1 MKYYTNLEEFSA
13 RELLKNHGMYGLPH
27 ASFYLSLLPKE
38 YKDKIM
44 FMANTETRNALKSI
58 YEVED
63 VFCNSIEEADVY
75 VIPFCGIHDNPGF
88 HIEKW
93 KDEICH
99 AIKLGKKIVYFI
111 GSDNN
116 GVVNISEQ
124 YGLVFQT
131 SGFLSECKSNVYGC
145 PTVNID
151 IGKPKTYKTQLS
163 ISFTG
168 WVSSSDKGCYS
179 GSGKYIGVRKKI
191 LSNLLKTCPD
201 NCKFN
206 LRSGWGAQNKEDR
219 IRFFKNTGDNL
230 YSLCVRGGGNY
241 SFRFGES
248 LMMGRIP
255 ILIDTECILPFENE
269 IPYNTNC
276 VRIKPE
282 NFDRVFDVVQEYHDA
297 HTEDELIAIQKQN
310 RDLWEQY
317 FIPKNT
323 YKKISS
329 LINNFNRL

>member
-1 MKYYTNLEEFSA
+1 MKYYTNLEKFRA
-13 RELLKNHGMYGLPH
+13 GHLLQNNGMYGLPH

-44 FMANTETRNALKSI
+44 SMANTETRNALKSI

-63 VFCNSIEEADVY
+63 VFCNSIEESDVY

-93 KDEICH
+93 KDEISY
-99 AIKLGKKIVYFI
+99 AVKLGKKVVYFI
-111 GSDNN
+111 GSDSN
-116 GVVNISEQ
+116 GVVNVSEK
-124 YGLVFQT
+124 YGLIFRT
-131 SGFLSECKSNVYGC
+131 SGFLSESKSNVYGC

-151 IGKPKTYKTQLS
+151 IGKPETYKTELS

-168 WVSSSDKGCYS
+168 CFHTSDKGQYS
-179 GSGKYIGVRKKI
+179 GSGKYDGVRRKI
-191 LSNLLKTCPD
+191 LSNLLKTHPD
-201 NCKFN
+201 KCKFN
-206 LRSGWGAQNKEDR
+206 LRTNWGAKSRKDR
-219 IRFFKNTGDNL
+219 IEFLKNMNDNL

-255 ILIDTECILPFENE
+255 ILIDTDCILPFENE
-269 IPYNTNC
+269 IPYDTNC

-282 NFDRVFDVVQEYHDA
+282 NFDRIFDVVQEYHDA
-297 HTEDELIAIQKQN
+297 HTEEELIDIQKQN
-310 RDLWEQY
+310 RIIWEEY

-323 YKKISS
+323 YKRISS

>member
-1 MKYYTNLEEFSA
+1 MKYYTNLEEFRA
-13 RELLKNHGMYGLPH
+13 GHLLKDNGMYGLPH

-44 FMANTETRNALKSI
+44 SMANTETRNALKSI

-63 VFCNSIEEADVY
+63 VFCNSIEESDVY

-93 KDEICH
+93 KDEISY
-99 AIKLGKKIVYFI
+99 AVKLGKKVVYFI

-116 GVVNISEQ
+116 GVVNVSEK
-124 YGLVFQT
+124 YGLIFRT
-131 SGFLSECKSNVYGC
+131 SGFLSESKSNVYGC

-151 IGKPKTYKTQLS
+151 IGKPETYKTELS

-168 WVSSSDKGCYS
+168 CFHSSDKGQYS
-179 GSGKYIGVRKKI
+179 GSGKYDGVRRKI
-191 LSNLLKTCPD
+191 LSNLLKTHPD
-201 NCKFN
+201 KCKFN
-206 LRSGWGAQNKEDR
+206 LRTGWGAKSRKER
-219 IRFFKNTGDNL
+219 IEFLKNMNDNL

-255 ILIDTECILPFENE
+255 ILIDTDCILPFENE
-269 IPYNTNC
+269 IPYDTNC

-282 NFDRVFDVVQEYHDA
+282 NFDRIFDVVQEYHDA
-297 HTEDELIAIQKQN
+297 HTEEELIDIQKQN
-310 RDLWEQY
+310 RIIWEEY

-323 YKKISS
+323 YKRISS